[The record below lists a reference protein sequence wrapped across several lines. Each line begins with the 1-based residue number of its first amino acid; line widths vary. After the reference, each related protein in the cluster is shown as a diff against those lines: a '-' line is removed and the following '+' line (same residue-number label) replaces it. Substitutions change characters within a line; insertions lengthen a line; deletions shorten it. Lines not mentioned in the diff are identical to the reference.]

1 MARVIVILALL
12 FLITGAIFGLTR
24 NTAGPRSVIDADAR
38 TTLPLSSGET
48 QGVASSGST
57 ASGAPVASAQDLVT
71 GLVSGASPAFS
82 SVGVDHKG
90 RASFTGTASPG
101 DKVAVVHDQ
110 KVLGKTSAERDGSWT
125 IEFRVPEVREAY
137 ELRVESHRQNGVTVE
152 GPQRAVVSPPE
163 TSGGLPR
170 ITLAGLEL
178 PKAPAQPAEAPA
190 ASASADG
197 AAAAEPEVGIVIE
210 KVEADGKGAAS
221 LRGRSDPGAT
231 IKVQLEGV
239 DVGSIKV
246 GADGAW
252 SLQISNASEQMVK
265 TARIVLLSAAGKELD
280 FSEIPLSLVP
290 VAKASSNGSV
300 TAAAAA
306 SSTAAAPAAPPVAKG
321 PGKGGRGYYV
331 KVRRGDSLWKL
342 AKRHYGDG
350 RKWTRILKAN
360 RKRVGDP
367 DLIRPGRRLYLP

>member
-24 NTAGPRSVIDADAR
+24 NTAGPRSAIDADAR
-38 TTLPLSSGET
+38 TTLSLAPGET
-48 QGVASSGST
+48 KAVSG

-71 GLVSGASPAFS
+71 GLVSGAAPSFS

-90 RASFTGTASPG
+90 RASFTGTAFPG
-101 DKVAVVHDQ
+101 DRIAIVRDE
-110 KVLGKTSAERDGSWT
+110 KVLGKSAAGRDGSWT
-125 IEFRVPEVREAY
+125 IEFRVPPVREAF
-137 ELRVESHRQNGVTVE
+137 EIRVESRRKDGLTVD
-152 GPQRAVVSPPE
+152 GPQRALVSPPE

-178 PKAPAQPAEAPA
+178 PKAQ
-190 ASASADG
+190 ST
-197 AAAAEPEVGIVIE
+197 AAEDVAVSAGGDVAKTPEPDVGIIIE
-210 KVEADGKGAAS
+210 KVEADGRGAAS
-221 LRGRSDPGAT
+221 LTGRADAGGT
-231 IKVQLEGV
+231 IKVQLEGEEA
-239 DVGSIKV
+239 GSIKV
-246 GADGAW
+246 GKDGAW
-252 SLQISNASEQMVK
+252 SLKVSNRTDRLMKS
-265 TARIVLLSAAGKELD
+265 ARVVLLSASGQELD
-280 FSEIPLSLVP
+280 FSEFPLNLPASQKSLPTGSAVSSGAAVS
-290 VAKASSNGSV
+290 VAAVAG
-300 TAAAAA
+300 
-306 SSTAAAPAAPPVAKG
+306 APRAVG
-321 PGKGGRGYYV
+321 VGRGKSGLGYYV

>member
-24 NTAGPRSVIDADAR
+24 NASGPRSAIDADAR
-38 TTLPLSSGET
+38 TTLSLAPGEKKGAPGT
-48 QGVASSGST
+48 
-57 ASGAPVASAQDLVT
+57 SGAPVASAQELVT
-71 GLVSGASPAFS
+71 GLVAGAAPAFS

-101 DKVAVVHDQ
+101 DRIAIVRDE
-110 KVLGKTSAERDGSWT
+110 KVLGKSAAGRDGSWT
-125 IEFRVPEVREAY
+125 IEFRVPPVREAF
-137 ELRVESHRQNGVTVE
+137 ELRVESRRKDGLTVE
-152 GPQRAVVSPPE
+152 GPQRAMVSPPE

-178 PKAPAQPAEAPA
+178 PKAQAPAEEETPSVAGDA
-190 ASASADG
+190 AEST
-197 AAAAEPEVGIVIE
+197 EPEVGIVIE
-210 KVEADGKGAAS
+210 KVVSDGKGAAS
-221 LRGRSDPGAT
+221 LKGRADAGWT
-231 IKVQLEGV
+231 IKVQLEGNEAASV
-239 DVGSIKV
+239 NVGK
-246 GADGAW
+246 DGAW
-252 SLQISNASEQMVK
+252 SLQVSNPTDRLIKS
-265 TARIVLLSAAGKELD
+265 ARVVLMSAAGKEMD
-280 FSEIPLSLVP
+280 FSEIPLSLP
-290 VAKASSNGSV
+290 PLAKSLPTGSTVASGAAVSIAAVAGTPRAVSTTGSK
-300 TAAAAA
+300 
-306 SSTAAAPAAPPVAKG
+306 SG
-321 PGKGGRGYYV
+321 HGYYV

>member
-24 NTAGPRSVIDADAR
+24 NTAGPRSAIDADAR
-38 TTLPLSSGET
+38 TTLSLAPGET
-48 QGVASSGST
+48 KASGT
-57 ASGAPVASAQDLVT
+57 SGAPVASAQDLVT

-101 DKVAVVHDQ
+101 DRIAIVHDQ
-110 KVLGKTSAERDGSWT
+110 KVLGKAAAARDGSWT

-137 ELRVESHRQNGVTVE
+137 ELRVESRRQDGNVVE
-152 GPQRAVVSPPE
+152 GPQRALVSPPE

-178 PKAPAQPAEAPA
+178 PKASSAEAEDDAVPA
-190 ASASADG
+190 GGDVAKKP
-197 AAAAEPEVGIVIE
+197 EPDVGIIIE
-210 KVEADGKGAAS
+210 KVEADGQGAAS
-221 LRGRSDPGAT
+221 LTGRGDAGGT
-231 IKVQLEGV
+231 IKVQLEGEEA
-239 DVGSIKV
+239 GSIKV
-246 GADGAW
+246 GKDGAW
-252 SLQISNASEQMVK
+252 SLKVSNRTDRLIKSV
-265 TARIVLLSAAGKELD
+265 RVVLLSASGQELD
-280 FSEIPLSLVP
+280 FSEFPLSLP
-290 VAKASSNGSV
+290 ASQKSLPTGSAVASGAAVSV
-300 TAAAAA
+300 AAVAGAPRAAG
-306 SSTAAAPAAPPVAKG
+306 VKR
-321 PGKGGRGYYV
+321 GKSELGYYV

-360 RKRVGDP
+360 RKRLGDP

>member
-24 NTAGPRSVIDADAR
+24 NSSGPRSAIDADAR
-38 TTLPLSSGET
+38 TTLPLAPGET

-57 ASGAPVASAQDLVT
+57 ASGGPVASAQDLVA

-90 RASFTGTASPG
+90 RASFTGMASPG
-101 DKVAVVHDQ
+101 DRISIVRDQ
-110 KVLGKTSAERDGSWT
+110 KVLGKTAAARDGSWT

-137 ELRVESHRQNGVTVE
+137 ELRVESRRQDGHVVE
-152 GPQRAVVSPPE
+152 GPQRALVSPPE
-163 TSGGLPR
+163 SSGGLPR

-178 PKAPAQPAEAPA
+178 PKAPVAPAEAEAPA
-190 ASASADG
+190 APDKTAEAT
-197 AAAAEPEVGIVIE
+197 EPEVGIVIE
-210 KVEADGKGAAS
+210 KVDADGKGTAS
-221 LRGRSDPGAT
+221 LRGRADAGAT
-231 IKVQLEGV
+231 IKVELEGL
-239 DVGSIKV
+239 DAGSIKV

-252 SLQISNASEQMVK
+252 SLQVANASDRLIK
-265 TARIVLLSAAGKELD
+265 SARIVLLSASGQQLD
-280 FSEIPLSLVP
+280 FSEIPLTLRP
-290 VAKASSNGSV
+290 VKKAPANGSV
-300 TAAAAA
+300 AAAADV
-306 SSTAAAPAAPPVAKG
+306 APAVAPGAPRVG
-321 PGKGGRGYYV
+321 SGRGKGSHGYYV

>member
-12 FLITGAIFGLTR
+12 FLITGSIFGLTR
-24 NTAGPRSVIDADAR
+24 NTSGPRSAIDADAR
-38 TTLPLSSGET
+38 TTLPLASGET
-48 QGVASSGST
+48 PGSAT
-57 ASGAPVASAQDLVT
+57 GSPSASGAPVASAQDLVT

-101 DKVAVVHDQ
+101 DKVAIVHEQ
-110 KVLGKTSAERDGSWT
+110 KVLGKASAGRDGAWT

-137 ELRVESHRQNGVTVE
+137 ELRVEAHRQNGVTVE

-178 PKAPAQPAEAPA
+178 PKTPEQPSDA
-190 ASASADG
+190 ATASTSGDG
-197 AAAAEPEVGIVIE
+197 AATAEPEVGIVIE
-210 KVEADGKGAAS
+210 KVESDGTGVAS
-221 LRGRSDPGAT
+221 LKGRSDPGAT
-231 IKVQLEGV
+231 IKVQLEGA
-239 DVGSIKV
+239 DAGSIKV
-246 GADGAW
+246 GPDGTW
-252 SLQISNASEQMVK
+252 SLQVSNASERPVK
-265 TARIVLLSAAGKELD
+265 TARIVLVSAAGKEMD

-290 VAKASSNGSV
+290 AAKASSGGSV
-300 TAAAAA
+300 VAAATAA
-306 SSTAAAPAAPPVAKG
+306 PVAKG
-321 PGKGGRGYYV
+321 RGKGGHGYYV

>member
-24 NTAGPRSVIDADAR
+24 NTAGPRSAIDADAR
-38 TTLPLSSGET
+38 TTLSLAPGDTKDDATSSP
-48 QGVASSGST
+48 S
-57 ASGAPVASAQDLVT
+57 ASGTPVASAQDLVT

-101 DKVAVVHDQ
+101 DKIAIIHDQ
-110 KVLGKTSAERDGSWT
+110 KVLGKAAAARDGSWT

-178 PKAPAQPAEAPA
+178 PKAPEQPSEAA
-190 ASASADG
+190 TASASGDNTE
-197 AAAAEPEVGIVIE
+197 AAEPEVGIVIE

-221 LRGRSDPGAT
+221 LKGRSDPGAT

-239 DVGSIKV
+239 DAGSIKV

-252 SLQISNASEQMVK
+252 SLQVSNASERLVK

-290 VAKASSNGSV
+290 AAKASSNGSV
-300 TAAAAA
+300 TAAASA
-306 SSTAAAPAAPPVAKG
+306 SSTAAVPAAPRVATG
-321 PGKGGRGYYV
+321 RGKSGLGYYV

-367 DLIRPGRRLYLP
+367 NLIRPGRRLYLP

>member
-24 NTAGPRSVIDADAR
+24 NSSGPRSAIDADAR
-38 TTLPLSSGET
+38 TTLPLAPGEK
-48 QGVASSGST
+48 QDVASSGST
-57 ASGAPVASAQDLVT
+57 ASGGPVASAQDLVT

-101 DKVAVVHDQ
+101 DRIAIVRDQ
-110 KVLGKTSAERDGSWT
+110 KVLGKTAAARDGSWT
-125 IEFRVPEVREAY
+125 IEFRVPEVRESY
-137 ELRVESHRQNGVTVE
+137 ELRVESRRQDGNVVE

-178 PKAPAQPAEAPA
+178 PKAPAAPAEAEAPA
-190 ASASADG
+190 APEKTAD
-197 AAAAEPEVGIVIE
+197 ATEPEVGIVIE
-210 KVEADGKGAAS
+210 KVDADGKGTAS
-221 LRGRSDPGAT
+221 LRGRADAGAT
-231 IKVQLEGV
+231 IRIELEGLV
-239 DVGSIKV
+239 AGSIKV

-252 SLQISNASEQMVK
+252 SLQVANASDQLIK
-265 TARIVLLSAAGKELD
+265 TARIVLLSASGQQLD
-280 FSEIPLSLVP
+280 FSEIPLNLQP
-290 VAKASSNGSV
+290 VKNSSV
-300 TAAAAA
+300 VAAADVAP
-306 SSTAAAPAAPPVAKG
+306 AAAPASPRVG
-321 PGKGGRGYYV
+321 SGRGKGGHGYYV

-360 RKRVGDP
+360 RKRLGDP
-367 DLIRPGRRLYLP
+367 DVIRPGRRLYLP

>member
-24 NTAGPRSVIDADAR
+24 NSSGPRSAIDADAR
-38 TTLPLSSGET
+38 TTLPIGPGEAR
-48 QGVASSGST
+48 GVASNGLT
-57 ASGAPVASAQDLVT
+57 APGAPAASAQDLVT

-101 DKVAVVHDQ
+101 DRIAIVRDQ
-110 KVLGKTSAERDGSWT
+110 KVLGKTAAARDGSWT
-125 IEFRVPEVREAY
+125 IEFRVPEVRESY
-137 ELRVESHRQNGVTVE
+137 ELRVESRRQDGKVVE

-163 TSGGLPR
+163 SSGGLPR

-178 PKAPAQPAEAPA
+178 PKAPAATAEAEATAAAEKAAEAP
-190 ASASADG
+190 
-197 AAAAEPEVGIVIE
+197 EPEVGIVIE
-210 KVEADGKGAAS
+210 KVDADGKGTAS
-221 LRGRSDPGAT
+221 LRGRADAGAT
-231 IKVQLEGV
+231 IKVELEGL
-239 DVGSIKV
+239 DAGSIKV

-252 SLQISNASEQMVK
+252 SLQVANASDRLIK
-265 TARIVLLSAAGKELD
+265 SARIVLLSASGQQLD
-280 FSEIPLSLVP
+280 FSEIPLNLQP
-290 VAKASSNGSV
+290 VKKAPANGSV
-300 TAAAAA
+300 VAATDVAP
-306 SSTAAAPAAPPVAKG
+306 AAAPTPPRAG
-321 PGKGGRGYYV
+321 SGRGKGGLGYYV

-360 RKRVGDP
+360 RKRLGDP
-367 DLIRPGRRLYLP
+367 DVIRPGRRLYLP